1 MNAVLRGTLLS
12 ALAVFTAIAA
22 ADAGAGRS
30 VAHAGAGFAPGGRAP
45 VVHLAG
51 GPQLQTPPV
60 LSSTFDGLSLRKTS
74 AIAPVLDKL
83 YRVDALSRA
92 VAGRPVTAAIENEL
106 PDDLRGLATGGQMRL
121 DDAGRVQIWAD
132 ATGAPSSAA
141 VELAA
146 LGMRVETIDAEHGI
160 VQGLIPIS
168 QLAAAGALPGVTAIR
183 LPSYGFVDAGSVTTQ
198 GDSILSAAALRSAM
212 GVDGTGVRIGI
223 ISDGMEGLSS
233 AQGSGD
239 LGAVD
244 TTTCN
249 RSPSS
254 TSPTASGAGAEGTAM
269 SEIIHDV
276 APGAQIYF
284 GYFGM
289 NVGGTSLN
297 FNNAVDCLAAN
308 TDVVVDDIS
317 WFNTGPND
325 GTSVVSVNTSLALA
339 DVSNRIRGYYTVVA
353 NQARNHYHGAWV
365 DSGVFTPASKAGDW
379 WQLQRFQGGG
389 GTTDGGF
396 GLTCGSVKCGDTV
409 QVAAGGSFTVLLQW
423 DDSYGSSSNDYD
435 LLVQDN
441 FTGTVSPQNPQRQGA
456 GFPYPVEG
464 FTLANNHGATVTY
477 NILIGNYKNLAAP
490 KTFDYFVICRSCFVF
505 NTGLPAPDDVAL
517 HNYNTLA
524 GSVPNQ
530 ADAGG
535 GVVSAAAISASNS
548 PNYNT
553 IEGYSGRGPTADAR
567 IKPDVTGIDCVSV
580 TGAAGFP
587 NPFCGTSAAAPHVG
601 AIAALIL
608 SCNPALL
615 AGSGSGTPAGNR
627 TALLN
632 AVLNSAVDL
641 GTPGTDNTFGHGR
654 IDALA
659 AATAA
664 GCVAGTPTST
674 ATSTP
679 TATRTLTPTPT
690 ATSTFT
696 PTATATI
703 DPALDTDGDGCPD
716 VKEPLLA
723 PPTNPNNAWDF
734 YSVPV
739 PALFAAPS
747 PSTDFHDN
755 IVGAGDPQAVFGY
768 FKKGAKTGSPDYEAD
783 LNGNGIK
790 DGIEYDRSV
799 IVGSPGASGPPDGV
813 VSAADAQI
821 AFAQFKF
828 GYKC

>member
-1 MNAVLRGTLLS
+1 MNVKRWTLIG
-12 ALAVFTAIAA
+12 ALAISATIAA
-22 ADAGAGRS
+22 TGPRPSGPATSDTTVVS
-30 VAHAGAGFAPGGRAP
+30 PGGGAP
-45 VVHLAG
+45 IVHLG
-51 GPQLQTPPV
+51 TDPQLQTPPT
-60 LSSTFDGLSLRKTS
+60 LATKFDDLSLRKTDV
-74 AIAPVLDKL
+74 IAPVLDKL

-92 VAGRPVTAAIENEL
+92 AANRPVTAAIENEL
-106 PDDLRGLATGGQMRL
+106 PDDLRGLASSGQMRL

-132 ATGAPSSAA
+132 AAGAPSSAA

-146 LGMRVETIDAEHGI
+146 AGMQVQTIDAGRGI
-160 VQGLIPIS
+160 VQGLIPVS
-168 QLAAAGALPGVTAIR
+168 QLAAASAIPGVTAIR
-183 LPSYGFVDAGSVTTQ
+183 LPAYGFVDTGSVTTQ
-198 GDSILSAAALRSAM
+198 GDSILNAAALRSAM
-212 GVDGTGVRIGI
+212 GVDGTGVRIGV
-223 ISDGMEGLSS
+223 ISDGAEGLST

-244 TTTCN
+244 TATCN

-297 FNNAVDCLAAN
+297 FNNAVNCLAAN
-308 TDVVVDDIS
+308 TDIVVDDIS

-325 GTSVVSVNTSLALA
+325 GTSSVSANTSAALA
-339 DVSNRIRGYYTVVA
+339 NVSNRIRGYYTVVA
-353 NQARNHYHGAWV
+353 NQARNHYHAAWV

-389 GTTDGGF
+389 GTTDGGL

-423 DDSYGSSSNDYD
+423 NDAYGNSTNDYD

-464 FTLANNHGATVTY
+464 FTLANNHGATTTY
-477 NILIGNYKNLAAP
+477 NILIGNYKALAAA

-505 NTGLPAPDDVAL
+505 NTGLPSPDDIAL

-530 ADAGG
+530 ADASG
-535 GVVSAAAISASNS
+535 GVVSTAAISAFNS
-548 PNYNT
+548 PNYDT

-580 TGAAGFP
+580 TGAAGFS

-608 SCNPALL
+608 DCNPSLL

-627 TALLN
+627 TMLLN
-632 AVLNSAVDL
+632 AILNSAVGL
-641 GTPGTDNTFGHGR
+641 GAPGTDNTFGHGR
-654 IDALA
+654 VDALA

-664 GCVAGTPTST
+664 GCSSATPTST
-674 ATSTP
+674 ATSTS
-679 TATRTLTPTPT
+679 TATRTPTPT
-690 ATSTFT
+690 ATSTVT

-703 DPALDTDGDGCPD
+703 NPTLDTDGDGCPD
-716 VKEPLLA
+716 VKEPQLV
-723 PPTNPNNAWDF
+723 PPTDPNNPWDF

-739 PALFAAPS
+739 PALFAAPN
-747 PSTDFHDN
+747 PL
-755 IVGAGDPQAVFGY
+755 IVFRDATVSAADAQAIFGY
-768 FKKGAKTGSPDYEAD
+768 FTKAAKSGSTEYEQD
-783 LNGNGIK
+783 LNANGIK
-790 DGIEYDRSV
+790 DGLEYDRSV
-799 IVGSPGASGPPDGV
+799 AAPGASGPPNGV
-813 VSAADAQI
+813 ISAADAQL
-821 AFAQFKF
+821 AFAQFTF